1 VRAIYEHS
9 DVGNNVVI
17 KIPVPKNSAEV
28 KIFSASVGKGKYEA
42 DKAAIMW
49 RIKKF

>member
-1 VRAIYEHS
+1 M
-9 DVGNNVVI
+9 VI
-17 KIPVPKNSAEV
+17 KIPVPTSAADV